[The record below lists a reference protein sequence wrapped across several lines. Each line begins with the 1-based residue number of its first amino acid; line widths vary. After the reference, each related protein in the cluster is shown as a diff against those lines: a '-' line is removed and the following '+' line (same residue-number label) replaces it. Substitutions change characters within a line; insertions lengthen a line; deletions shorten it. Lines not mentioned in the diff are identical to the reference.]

1 MHNQLLEKGT
11 KKIILIIHPSVAFFS
26 NLFMISTAL
35 ICPGLISFFTQSIT
49 IVIQITTDNNVLNGH
64 INPSNG
70 EDVVIS
76 MPNHTP
82 SVLIASLT
90 DSFPFIYT
98 LFVGKFK
105 VVQYVLQ
112 LFSIYIILF
121 LCYIFCLALQSWQLY
136 DEGFSYILI
145 YLYIKINY

>member
-11 KKIILIIHPSVAFFS
+11 KKNNTNNSPQCSVFS
-26 NLFMISTAL
+26 NLFMMSTAL

-76 MPNHTP
+76 IPDHTP

-105 VVQYVLQ
+105 VVNIVEIVSSLCYTILM
-112 LFSIYIILF
+112 LYILF
-121 LCYIFCLALQSWQLY
+121 NYQLILMY
-136 DEGFSYILI
+136 FSYFLLI
-145 YLYIKINY
+145 YCCFLIVI

>member
-26 NLFMISTAL
+26 NLFMMSTAL

-82 SVLIASLT
+82 SMFIASVIETYLGY
-90 DSFPFIYT
+90 YT
-98 LFVGKFK
+98 
-105 VVQYVLQ
+105 Q
-112 LFSIYIILF
+112 LFGYPESYNMSCNYFEYILYCSYVNVLF
-121 LCYIFCLALQSWQLY
+121 KPSQELAAPIM
-136 DEGFSYILI
+136 EGFLIL
-145 YLYIKINY
+145 